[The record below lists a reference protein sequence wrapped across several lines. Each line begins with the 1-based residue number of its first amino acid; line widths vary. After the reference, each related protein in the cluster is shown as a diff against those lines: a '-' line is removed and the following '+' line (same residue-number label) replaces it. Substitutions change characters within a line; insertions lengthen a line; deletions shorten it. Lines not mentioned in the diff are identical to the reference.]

1 MRAIRI
7 TLRVLLGILGGY
19 ALSAATSA
27 AFALALHRLGG
38 MDRAEATLLAGM
50 FGFAF
55 YLCVLLWALTTPALG
70 RVATLRQSMG
80 ALHTWAG
87 VVLGSVLF
95 AVFWMGT
102 LSVFDRE
109 IDRWMMPDT
118 RLGPAPAV
126 VLDAVARTVATL
138 APGAAQW
145 SATLPTERTPTL
157 QLRVPAP
164 GGGSMVRHVDPSTGA
179 VLDPTGTLG
188 GSGFLFPFHFSLHLE
203 WLDLGVWLVG
213 LCGMAMLVLVV
224 SGVIIHK
231 RILRDFFMFRP
242 SKALSRSSLDLH
254 TAMGVLALPF
264 HFIMP
269 LSGLIIFFSVFFP
282 GTWHAAFQGDRQA
295 FNREAFGSYQRPKLG
310 QPGPLAS
317 LDAMAA
323 EAERSW
329 GGGPP
334 SFVRV
339 LNAGDA
345 ASVVEV
351 RRASRTEVSRNRDVV
366 YFDGPS
372 GAVLHHFGASPVGRV
387 QTFLAGL
394 HFVQFDHWLL
404 RWLYFAGGIS
414 GCVMI
419 ATGFLFWLESRRA
432 EHARRGWAGVRVVE
446 ALATGSVSGIILSTL
461 CFLAANR
468 LLPRE
473 ATAAGLSRAQLEM
486 AVFYLVWLASFGHAG
501 WRVRAAWAD
510 QCTLIAAVAALLPP
524 LNWVTTGDHPVR
536 ALGRG
541 AFAVAGVDLVL
552 LAMAAVA
559 GVTARRLA
567 RRRTPELGR
576 TPPVENAGLP
586 GLDERAE
593 REAAH
598 G

>member
-1 MRAIRI
+1 MNNR
-7 TLRVLLGILGGY
+7 
-19 ALSAATSA
+19 
-27 AFALALHRLGG
+27 
-38 MDRAEATLLAGM
+38 
-50 FGFAF
+50 
-55 YLCVLLWALTTPALG
+55 TP
-70 RVATLRQSMG
+70 TLRQSMST
-80 ALHTWAG
+80 LHTWAG

-95 AVFWMGT
+95 AIFWMGT

-118 RLGPAPAV
+118 RLGPAPAIS
-126 VLDAVARTVATL
+126 LDAAARTVAAL

-145 SATLPTERTPTL
+145 TATLPTERTPTL

-164 GGGSMVRHVDPSTGA
+164 GGSVVRHVDPTTGA
-179 VLDPTGTLG
+179 VLDPVGTLG

-203 WLDLGVWLVG
+203 WLDLGIWLVG
-213 LCGMAMLVLVV
+213 LSGMAMLVLTV

-231 RILRDFFMFRP
+231 RILRDAFIFRP
-242 SKALSRSSLDLH
+242 RKALSRSSLDLH

-269 LSGLIIFFSVFFP
+269 LSGLIIFFSLFFP

-295 FNREAFGSYQRPKLG
+295 FNREAFGSYQRPKLS
-310 QPGPLAS
+310 QPGTLGS

-323 EAERSW
+323 EAERLW

-334 SFVRV
+334 SLVRV

-351 RRASRTEVSRNRDVV
+351 RRAFRAEVSRNRDVV

-372 GAVLHHFGASPVGRV
+372 GAVLHRFGASPVGRV
-387 QTFLAGL
+387 QTFLSGL
-394 HFVQFDHWLL
+394 HFAQFDHWLL
-404 RWLYFAGGIS
+404 RWLYFAGGVS

-432 EHARRGWAGVRVVE
+432 EHARRGWAGVRFVE

-461 CFLAANR
+461 CFFAANR

-473 ATAAGLSRAQLEM
+473 VSLVGLSRAQLEM
-486 AVFYLVWLASFGHAG
+486 AVFYAVWLACFAHAA
-501 WRVRAAWAD
+501 WRVRAAWAE
-510 QCTLIAAVAALLPP
+510 QCTSIAAVAALLPP
-524 LNWVTTGDHPVR
+524 LNWLTTGDHPVR

-541 AFAVAGVDLVL
+541 AFVVAGVDVVL
-552 LAMAAVA
+552 LVMAAVA
-559 GVTARRLA
+559 GVTARRLG
-567 RRRTPELGR
+567 RRRAPRLGR
-576 TPPVENAGLP
+576 TPVENAGLP
-586 GLDERAE
+586 ALDEGAE